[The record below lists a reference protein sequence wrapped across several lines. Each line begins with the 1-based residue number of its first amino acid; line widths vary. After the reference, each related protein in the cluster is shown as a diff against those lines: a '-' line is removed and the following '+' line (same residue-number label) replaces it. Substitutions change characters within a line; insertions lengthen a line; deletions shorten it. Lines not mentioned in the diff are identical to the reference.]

1 MEQMPLLPAVGR
13 AVLCVHV
20 QLFLGEALGFLTLFC
35 CLSVC

>member
-1 MEQMPLLPAVGR
+1 MEQMPLLPAVRR

-20 QLFLGEALGFLTLFC
+20 LLFLGEALGFLTLFC